1 MIPIKS
7 GKEIDKMR
15 LACRTASEILDRLS
29 ELVRPGISTKEVDQA
44 AADFMHEAGVRSAFL
59 GYNFPP
65 SPAEPRPFLE
75 AFRQWKRPWLCRT
88 AKCGARYSNSDDGH
102 LL

>member
-1 MIPIKS
+1 MTRITVGLIIALS
-7 GKEIDKMR
+7 LVI
-15 LACRTASEILDRLS
+15 LAAPL
-29 ELVRPGISTKEVDQA
+29 A
-44 AADFMHEAGVRSAFL
+44 AAAKRPAHVPRSAFL

-88 AKCGARYSNSDDGH
+88 AKCCAWYSNANDGH